1 MYPAQFD
8 YHTPATVKEAISL
21 LSRLGDDAKLL
32 AGGHSLIPML
42 KLRLAQPKHL
52 IDLRKVPGLSG
63 IKDDRGAVV
72 IGALTTHWEVE
83 SSTLL
88 RQKCPL
94 LPETAAQIGDPQVR
108 NMGTMGGSLAH
119 ADPAADY
126 PAAVIALGA
135 ELVAEGPK
143 GKRTIKADDFF
154 KGLLTTDLKP
164 AEILVQIRFPSW
176 PAHGGMS
183 YMKFPH
189 PASRFAVVG
198 VAAAIALD
206 GKGACSKVGVGITGA
221 GTKALRAKGVEAALA
236 GKALDAKTIQAAAEK
251 AADGVDVQA
260 DLQGSVEYK
269 THLLKV
275 YCRRALETALSRARQ

>member
-8 YHTPATVKEAISL
+8 YHSPASVQEAISL
-21 LSRLGDDAKLL
+21 LGRLKDDAKLL
-32 AGGHSLIPML
+32 AGGHSLIPMM

-63 IKDDRGAVV
+63 IKEDGGAIA
-72 IGALTTHWEVE
+72 IGALTTHYAVE
-83 SSTLL
+83 SSSLL
-88 RQKCPL
+88 KQKCPL
-94 LPETAAQIGDPQVR
+94 LSETAGTIGDPQVR
-108 NMGTMGGSLAH
+108 NMGTIGGSLAH

-143 GKRTIKADDFF
+143 GKRTIKVDDFF
-154 KGLLTTDLKP
+154 KGLLTTALQP
-164 AEILVQIRFPSW
+164 EEILVGIRIPSW
-176 PAHGGMS
+176 PAGTGMA

-198 VAAAIALD
+198 VAAVVTAD
-206 GKGACSKVGVGITGA
+206 GKKVSVGITGA
-221 GTKALRAKGVEAALA
+221 GTKAVRAKGVEAALA
-236 GKALDAKTIQAAAEK
+236 GKTLDAVTIKAAAEK

-275 YCRRALETALSRARQ
+275 YCRRALEAALSRAKK

>member
-8 YHTPATVKEAISL
+8 YHSPASVQEAITL
-21 LSRLGDDAKLL
+21 LGRLKDDAKLL
-32 AGGHSLIPML
+32 AGGHSLIPMM

-63 IKDDRGAVV
+63 IKEDAGGIA
-72 IGALTTHWEVE
+72 IGALTTHYAVE
-83 SSTLL
+83 SSSLL
-88 RQKCPL
+88 KQKCPL
-94 LPETAAQIGDPQVR
+94 LIETAGTIGDPQVR
-108 NMGTMGGSLAH
+108 NMGTIGGSLAH

-135 ELVAEGPK
+135 DLVAEGPK
-143 GKRTIKADDFF
+143 GKRTIRVDDFF
-154 KGLLTTDLKP
+154 KGLLTTALQPD
-164 AEILVQIRFPSW
+164 EILVEIRIPSW
-176 PAHGGMS
+176 PAGTGMA

-198 VAAAIALD
+198 VAAVVTAD
-206 GKGACSKVGVGITGA
+206 GKRVGVGITGA
-221 GTKALRAKGVEAALA
+221 GTMAVRAKGVEPALA
-236 GKALDAKTIQAAAEK
+236 GKTLDGVTIKGAAEK
-251 AADGVDVQA
+251 APDGVDVQA

-275 YCRRALETALSRARQ
+275 YCRRALEAALSRAKK

>member
-8 YHTPATVKEAISL
+8 YHTPSTVQDAISL
-21 LSRLGDDAKLL
+21 LGRLKDDAKLL
-32 AGGHSLIPML
+32 AGGHSLVPMM

-63 IKDDRGAVV
+63 IKEEGGAIV
-72 IGALTTHWEVE
+72 IGALTTHYQVE
-83 SSTLL
+83 SSALL
-88 RQKCPL
+88 KQRCPL
-94 LPETAAQIGDPQVR
+94 LPETAGQIGDPQIR
-108 NMGTMGGSLAH
+108 NLGTMGGSLAH

-126 PAAVIALGA
+126 PATVIALGA

-143 GKRTIKADDFF
+143 GRRTFKADDFF
-154 KGLLTTDLKP
+154 KGLLTTALQPD
-164 AEILVQIRFPSW
+164 EILIEVRIPSW
-176 PAHGGMS
+176 PAGTGMS

-198 VAAAIALD
+198 VAAAVTVD
-206 GKGACSKVGVGITGA
+206 GKGGCSKAGVGITGA
-221 GTKALRAKGVEAALA
+221 GTKAVRAKGVETAITGKTFDAAA
-236 GKALDAKTIQAAAEK
+236 IQAAAEK

-269 THLLKV
+269 THLIKV
-275 YCRRALETALSRARQ
+275 YCRRALEAALSRAKK